1 MSDGKRAFMMGNALV
16 VGVVERIADE
26 LITRDGRRRARG
38 PSSQTQRSPRPRTPW
53 PGLQLP
59 NPPPSSPAVRN
70 VMRANR
76 ARDTGP
82 ELRLRR
88 ALREAGLGG
97 YRLNWKKAPGRP
109 DIAYPGRKVAIF
121 VHGCYWH
128 HCPRCY
134 PNLPKSNPEFWARKF
149 ELNRERDAR
158 KRATSEDVGLV
169 RRSKLGSATCEIA
182 SVPLSIRSRS
192 LQRAVHSQ
200 DTYQEL
206 VVEPERLLRYIKAAR
221 RLIPIGSIPAVRPDV
236 DERRLGRWRH

>member
-1 MSDGKRAFMMGNALV
+1 MA
-16 VGVVERIADE
+16 
-26 LITRDGRRRARG
+26 
-38 PSSQTQRSPRPRTPW
+38 
-53 PGLQLP
+53 GLQLP

-82 ELRLRR
+82 ERRLRA
-88 ALREAGLGG
+88 ALRQAGLGG

-134 PNLPKSNPEFWARKF
+134 PNLPKSNREFWARKF

-158 KRATSEDVGLV
+158 KRANLEAFDW
-169 RRSKLGSATCEIA
+169 A
-182 SVPLSIRSRS
+182 
-192 LQRAVHSQ
+192 
-200 DTYQEL
+200 
-206 VVEPERLLRYIKAAR
+206 VVEVWECDIRDRPESVLGAISGIRLRRALGGSLRETGHSAR
-221 RLIPIGSIPAVRPDV
+221 TTSS
-236 DERRLGRWRH
+236 

>member
-1 MSDGKRAFMMGNALV
+1 MA
-16 VGVVERIADE
+16 
-26 LITRDGRRRARG
+26 
-38 PSSQTQRSPRPRTPW
+38 
-53 PGLQLP
+53 GLQLP

-76 ARDTGP
+76 AKNTGP
-82 ELRLRR
+82 ELRLRH

-134 PNLPKSNPEFWARKF
+134 PNLPRSNPEFWARKF

-158 KRATSEDVGLV
+158 KRRELEDVGWSVHELWECEV
-169 RRSKLGSATCEIA
+169 RNQLFEVTAGLEGALNRRPAGVVR
-182 SVPLSIRSRS
+182 VPRIRR
-192 LQRAVHSQ
+192 QTNGTQAHSP
-200 DTYQEL
+200 DT
-206 VVEPERLLRYIKAAR
+206 PT
-221 RLIPIGSIPAVRPDV
+221 
-236 DERRLGRWRH
+236 

>member
-1 MSDGKRAFMMGNALV
+1 MA
-16 VGVVERIADE
+16 
-26 LITRDGRRRARG
+26 
-38 PSSQTQRSPRPRTPW
+38 
-53 PGLQLP
+53 GLQLP

-76 ARDTGP
+76 AKNTGP

-109 DIAYPGRKVAIF
+109 DIAYPGRRVAIF

-134 PNLPKSNPEFWARKF
+134 PNLPKSHPEFWARKF

-158 KRATSEDVGLV
+158 KRRNLESAGWTVIEAWECDVNRDVEPIVSG
-169 RRSKLGSATCEIA
+169 IA
-182 SVPLSIRSRS
+182 SCIAGPSE
-192 LQRAVHSQ
+192 AGFG
-200 DTYQEL
+200 DG
-206 VVEPERLLRYIKAAR
+206 R
-221 RLIPIGSIPAVRPDV
+221 RD
-236 DERRLGRWRH
+236 DRWV